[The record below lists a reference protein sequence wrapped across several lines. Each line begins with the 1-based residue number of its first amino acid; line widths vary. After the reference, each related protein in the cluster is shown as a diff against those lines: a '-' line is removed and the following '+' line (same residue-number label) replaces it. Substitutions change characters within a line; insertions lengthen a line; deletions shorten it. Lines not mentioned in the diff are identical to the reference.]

1 MPTLAT
7 FRKKENLSLGYAL
20 VKTVFPMV
28 DHALAGWKDVVASSP
43 DLELKEQGLAS
54 IRQKR
59 FHALGGSFYALYP
72 GNKNR
77 KALVEF
83 ITAYQ
88 TISDYLDNLCDR
100 AGVLDEKA
108 FRQLHESMLVALNPF
123 APQKDY
129 YLYYPHKEDGG
140 YLEELV
146 RCCQEFLQTV
156 PSYPLVMPDV
166 LALASLYGDLQ
177 VYKHLQPEKRV
188 FLLAQWHKKKGAGFP
203 LFWWEFAAAS
213 GSTLGIFSLVAA
225 ALSENMNPKDADILK
240 AGYFPWI
247 SGLHILLDYY
257 IDQEEDLREGDLN
270 FVHFYASPNA
280 RMQRIKW
287 FLDRSWEEAG
297 RLPHPSFHRMVIQGL
312 LAMYLSDNKIKDQG
326 LQKEADLLL
335 HKGGLETKVLH
346 TLCHLL
352 RANGTL

>member
-1 MPTLAT
+1 MPTLAP
-7 FRKKENLSLGYAL
+7 FKKKKNLSSGYAL

-28 DHALAGWKDVVASSP
+28 DHELARWKDVAASSP
-43 DLELKEQGLAS
+43 DPELREQGLAS
-54 IRQKR
+54 IHQKR

-72 GNKNR
+72 ENKNR
-77 KALVEF
+77 KALVKF

-108 FRQLHESMLVALNPF
+108 FRQLHESMLVALKPF

-146 RCCQEFLQTV
+146 RCCQQFLETV

-177 VYKHLQPEKRV
+177 VYKHLQPERRV
-188 FLLAQWHKKKGAGFP
+188 FLLSKWHKKKGVGFP

-225 ALSENMNPKDADILK
+225 ASSEKMTSKDAGILK

-257 IDQEEDLREGDLN
+257 IDQEEDMTEGDLN
-270 FVHFYASPNA
+270 FVHFYASPIT
-280 RMQRIKW
+280 RMQRIKL
-287 FLDRSWEEAG
+287 FLDRSLEEAE
-297 RLPHPSFHRMVIQGL
+297 RLPHPSFHRMAIQGL
-312 LAMYLSDNKIKDQG
+312 LAMYLSDDKIKDQG
-326 LQKEADLLL
+326 LQKEARLLL
-335 HKGGLETKVLH
+335 HQGGLETKVLH
-346 TLCHLL
+346 ALCHLL
-352 RANGTL
+352 RANGVL

>member
-1 MPTLAT
+1 MSTLAP
-7 FRKKENLSLGYAL
+7 FRKKENISLGYAL

-28 DHALAGWKDVVASSP
+28 DQELAGLKDKVASSP
-43 DLELKEQGLAS
+43 DPELREQGLAS
-54 IRQKR
+54 IRLKR
-59 FHALGGSFYALYP
+59 FHALGGSFYSLYP
-72 GNKNR
+72 ENRDR

-108 FRQLHESMLVALNPF
+108 FRQLHESMLVALKPH
-123 APQKDY
+123 APHKDY

-146 RCCQEFLQTV
+146 HRCQNFLQTV
-156 PSYPLVMPDV
+156 PSYPLVMDDV
-166 LALASLYGDLQ
+166 VALSTLYGDLQ
-177 VYKHLQPEKRV
+177 VYKHLQRERRV
-188 FLLAQWHKKKGAGFP
+188 PLLSQWHKKKGGGFP

-213 GSTLGIFSLVAA
+213 GSTLGVFALVAA
-225 ALSENMNPKDADILK
+225 ALQEEMARDEADAIK
-240 AGYFPWI
+240 TGYFPWI

-270 FVHFYASPNA
+270 LVHFYASPHT

-287 FLDRSWEEAG
+287 FLDRAWEEAG
-297 RLPHPSFHRMVIQGL
+297 KLPHPSFHRLAIQGL
-312 LAMYLSDNKIKDQG
+312 LAMYLSDDKIKEQG
-326 LQKEADLLL
+326 LEKEAGFLL

-346 TLCHLL
+346 TMCHLL
-352 RANGTL
+352 RANGAL